1 MQVLNLKGSYIERRR
16 REYPPVS
23 DQLDA
28 MVKLGLAL
36 RAQGIDLPD
45 DVTAWLDKC
54 EAVKLKHPKPD

>member
-1 MQVLNLKGSYIERRR
+1 MRAAA
-16 REYPPVS
+16 YPEIG

-36 RAQGIDLPD
+36 RAQGIDLPE